1 MLKPGMKKGDK
12 ALYNGNLYRIYEIND
27 YTVGLEQGGD
37 DWPVFWVNKDRITVI
52 SIKEYYTQF

>member
-1 MLKPGMKKGDK
+1 MKKGDK
-12 ALYNGNLYRIYEIND
+12 ALYNGNLYRIYEIKD

>member
-1 MLKPGMKKGDK
+1 MKKGDK
-12 ALYNGNLYRIYEIND
+12 VLYGGELYRIYEIND